1 MKEVAYHVMS
11 IHVYP
16 MGPMYGSRSGGPQT
30 WPGGALLGAVGCGN
44 PVGELEGVGTGGL
57 KS

>member
-1 MKEVAYHVMS
+1 MS